1 MSSEVP
7 LSFTRVVMTQSAS
20 RVLNVLLLN
29 FHVEKSQSKIQIAK
43 VLWGRS
49 TLITRMEA
57 PGRLLPEKLI
67 GGDCVARFP
76 RPV

>member
-1 MSSEVP
+1 
-7 LSFTRVVMTQSAS
+7 
-20 RVLNVLLLN
+20 
-29 FHVEKSQSKIQIAK
+29 VEKSQSKIQIPK

-57 PGRLLPEKLI
+57 PRKLLPEKLI

-76 RPV
+76 TPVPYVKPKAVASVSFPLDYLPKTLIPWI